1 MTSPVE
7 REFDARWR
15 GGLHTCKISVKIL
28 GETTVHNGSTSLQAT
43 PGRREQLCSSH
54 KRWWHMQLASQTR
67 GRARPR
73 EPPQRDLPSSVE
85 VNAKYQEPHLPS
97 HQHDLLPS
105 SVVANTKY
113 HDRWSLITLKKFLK
127 ATYLKFIELSLK
139 QMLLNSSDTQHSR
152 PSYGVSV
159 VKSHVLTTLDFIPNF
174 ISIL

>member
-15 GGLHTCKISVKIL
+15 GGLHTCRISVKIL

-67 GRARPR
+67 GRGRPR

-105 SVVANTKY
+105 SFLSCGQYKV
-113 HDRWSLITLKKFLK
+113 SLIKDSENGALEVH
-127 ATYLKFIELSLK
+127 FIKLRTNVALTAVTHK
-139 QMLLNSSDTQHSR
+139 QSR
-152 PSYGVSV
+152 PSGGVSV
-159 VKSHVLTTLDFIPNF
+159 V
-174 ISIL
+174 